1 MKQIERMK
9 RILLIAIAAVMAF
22 TSCQSNKVN
31 ISGRFVGLDANMV
44 YLEQST
50 PLEQAV
56 IDSVALNEEGEFELK
71 VANVAETPSLYYI
84 RYNNER
90 LPLLLSGGD
99 DVTVSSAGNLLR
111 NYEVK
116 GSLESE
122 LLQKFTRQYIE
133 GAVAM
138 NDIISKISSSEMD
151 DNSRKQMAQ
160 EYTRIKHET
169 QRFQLGFIIE
179 NKANIAAVYALH
191 QRLPNETNLF
201 NGNSDIVYYRTVVE
215 ALEQSYP
222 TTPYLAILRSQI
234 ARMDAQINLLSQVT
248 ESDFPDIEMP
258 DMFGK
263 KQKLSALSGKVILL
277 HFWSAGLGNSNAL
290 NADLKEIYAKYR
302 EQGFEIFQVAVDTS
316 KSAWV
321 NAVQEQQLPWV
332 SVSDLLGDSSPSVGI
347 YNVQKLPTSYLIDR
361 KGNIVGK
368 DLFDEELEA
377 QIKKLI

>member
-1 MKQIERMK
+1 MN

-50 PLEQAV
+50 PLEQSV

-71 VANVAETPSLYYI
+71 IADVAETPSLYYI

-99 DVTVSSAGNLLR
+99 NVTVSSAGNLLR
-111 NYEVK
+111 NYEVN

-151 DNSRKQMAQ
+151 DDERKKMAQ

-201 NGNSDIVYYRTVVE
+201 NGNSDIVYYRTVAE

-290 NADLKEIYAKYR
+290 NADLKEIYGKYH

-321 NAVQEQQLPWV
+321 NAIQEQQLPWV

-368 DLFDEELEA
+368 DLLDEELEA

>member
-1 MKQIERMK
+1 MN

-22 TSCQSNKVN
+22 TSCQSGKVN

-151 DNSRKQMAQ
+151 DDSRKQMAQ

-215 ALEQSYP
+215 ALEQSYT

-368 DLFDEELEA
+368 DLFDEELET